1 MAGSIPA
8 YFTNLKTIF
17 MNLPEHIILQ
27 LQSLQKEVKRL
38 RDKYEPG
45 EHVDKPFV
53 PQTDPRDYPEDIQ
66 YE

>member
-1 MAGSIPA
+1 
-8 YFTNLKTIF
+8 